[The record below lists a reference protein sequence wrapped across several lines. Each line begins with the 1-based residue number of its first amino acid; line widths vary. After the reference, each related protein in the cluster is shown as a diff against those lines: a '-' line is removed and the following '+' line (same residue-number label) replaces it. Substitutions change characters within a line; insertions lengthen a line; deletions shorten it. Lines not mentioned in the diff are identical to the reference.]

1 MIQLRPYQSKG
12 ISDIRDAFRTARRV
26 LGVFPTGAGKTTIIG
41 RIVLDAVGKG
51 SRVVIM
57 AHREELITQIRDR
70 LALFGIQA
78 AIIMAG
84 HPEDP
89 ANPVQVASVQS
100 LAGRMDR
107 HACPDLLIVDE
118 AHHSLATTYRAIFD
132 AWAKARVLGLTA
144 TPWRL
149 DGRGLGEVFQAMVLG
164 PTVSEL
170 IADGHL
176 VRARILGSTRGLD
189 LSGVASRA
197 GDFDLEALEKAIA
210 RSGLDGDA
218 VRDFSRHF
226 PSSGTA
232 VAFCVS
238 VAHARRVAEA
248 FNAAGIPAAVL
259 TGSDKDAHRKR
270 VLEDLASE
278 RIRVL
283 CSVDVISEGFDLPAI
298 SAVILL
304 RPTKSL
310 SLFLQQVGRALR
322 PAPGKAFAWVFDHA
336 GNSLHQGHGHPE
348 SDRAW
353 TLEAEQPAKRSMAN
367 AENGQSLAVRQCLSC
382 YAVHATAP
390 VCPFCGTT
398 HPVDDRI
405 PKWRA
410 AELRELERAELE
422 AAEEAKRKAARKA
435 QGAARTV
442 EQLTA
447 VFMKGGANRW
457 KAQARAKKVIE
468 AREAKDRAER
478 ETPPPAGTASWL
490 EGIL

>member
-1 MIQLRPYQSKG
+1 MITPRKYQDKG
-12 ISDIRDAFRTARRV
+12 VQDIRAAFAFARAV
-26 LGVFPTGAGKTTIIG
+26 LAVFPTGAGKTTIIAM
-41 RIVLDAVGKG
+41 IVLAALLLGK
-51 SRVVIM
+51 RIVIM

-70 LALFGIQA
+70 LALFGIFA
-78 AIIMAG
+78 AIIKAG

-89 ANPVQVASVQS
+89 SNPVQVASVQS

-107 HACPDLLIVDE
+107 HTCPDLLIVDE
-118 AHHSLATTYRAIFD
+118 AHHALATTYQDIFN
-132 AWAKARVLGLTA
+132 AWPAARVLGLTA

-149 DGRGLGEVFQAMVLG
+149 DGRGLGEVFQALVVG
-164 PTVSEL
+164 PTVGEL
-170 IADGHL
+170 IAQGHL
-176 VRARILGSTRGLD
+176 VRARVLGSTRGLD
-189 LSGVASRA
+189 WSGVASRA
-197 GDFDLEALEKAIA
+197 GDFDIAALEKAVE

-218 VRDFSRHF
+218 VRDFARVF
-226 PSSGTA
+226 PVVGTA

-248 FNAAGIPAAVL
+248 FSAAGIPAAVL

-270 VLEDLASE
+270 VLEDLGTGKV
-278 RIRVL
+278 RVL

-322 PAPGKAFAWVFDHA
+322 PAPGKEWAWVFDHA
-336 GNSLHQGHGHPE
+336 GNSLRHGHPE

-353 TLEAEQPAKRSMAN
+353 TLDSEQPAKRSMTQT
-367 AENGQSLAVRQCLSC
+367 EDGQSLTVRQCLSC
-382 YAVHATAP
+382 YAIHPSAP
-390 VCPFCGTT
+390 VCPFCGTA

-410 AELRELERAELE
+410 AELRELDRATLE

-447 VFMKGGANRW
+447 LYMKGGANRW
-457 KAQARAKKVIE
+457 KAQARAKKVVE
-468 AREAKDRAER
+468 AREAKERAER
-478 ETPPPAGTASWL
+478 ETPPLPGAAQWL
-490 EGIL
+490 EGML

>member
-1 MIQLRPYQSKG
+1 MIQPRPYQTKG
-12 ISDIRDAFRTARRV
+12 VADIRAAFAWARAV
-26 LGVFPTGAGKTTIIG
+26 LAVFPTGAGKTTIIAM
-41 RIVLDAVGKG
+41 IVLAAIARG

-70 LALFGIQA
+70 LAAFGITA
-78 AIIMAG
+78 AIIKAG

-107 HACPDLLIVDE
+107 HAAPDLLIVDE

-132 AWAKARVLGLTA
+132 AWSRTRILGLTA

-170 IADGHL
+170 IQEGHL
-176 VRARILGSTRGLD
+176 VPARIVGATRGVD
-189 LSGVASRA
+189 LSGVASSG
-197 GDFDLEALEKAIA
+197 GDFDIAALEKAMA

-218 VRDFSRHF
+218 VRDFSRYF

-248 FNAAGIPAAVL
+248 FNTAGIPAAVL
-259 TGSDKDAHRKR
+259 TGSDKDAHRKA
-270 VLEDLASE
+270 VLEDLAAE

-322 PAPGKAFAWVFDHA
+322 PAPGKQWAWVFDHA

-353 TLEAEQPAKRSMAN
+353 TLDGEAPAKRSMAN

-382 YAVHATAP
+382 YAIHPSGP
-390 VCPFCGTT
+390 VCPYCGEE

-410 AELRELERAELE
+410 AELRELDRATLE

-457 KAQARAKKVIE
+457 KAQARAKKVVE
-468 AREAKDRAER
+468 AREKKEREER

-490 EGIL
+490 EGML

>member
-1 MIQLRPYQSKG
+1 MIQLRQYQSQG
-12 ISDIRDAFRTARRV
+12 IHDIRQAFRRARRV

-41 RIVLDAVGKG
+41 SIVHDALAKGK
-51 SRVVIM
+51 RVIVM
-57 AHREELITQIRDR
+57 AHREELITQISDR
-70 LALFGIQA
+70 LALFGIRSA
-78 AIIMAG
+78 VIKAG
-84 HPEDP
+84 YSEDP
-89 ANPVQVASVQS
+89 SNRVQVASVQS

-107 HACPDLLIVDE
+107 HHAPDLLIVDE
-118 AHHSLATTYRAIFD
+118 AHHSLAQTYVDILN
-132 AWAKARVLGLTA
+132 AWPATRVLGLTA

-149 DGRGLGEVFQAMVLG
+149 DGRGLGEVYGALVMG
-164 PTVSEL
+164 PTVGQL
-170 IADGHL
+170 IAEGHL
-176 VRARILGSTRGLD
+176 VRARVLGSTRGID
-189 LSGVASRA
+189 WSAVASRA
-197 GDFDLEALEKAIA
+197 GDFDVAALEKAVE

-218 VRDFSRHF
+218 VRDFARVF
-226 PSSGTA
+226 PFEGTA

-248 FNAAGIPAAVL
+248 FSAAGIPAAVL
-259 TGSDKDAHRKR
+259 TGSDKDAHRKKI
-270 VLEDLASE
+270 LADLATGK
-278 RIRVL
+278 IRVL

-322 PAPGKAFAWVFDHA
+322 PAEGKLWAWIFDHA
-336 GNSLHQGHGHPE
+336 GNSLRHGHPE

-353 TLEAEQPAKRSMAN
+353 TLDAEAPAKRAMTQT
-367 AENGQSLAVRQCLSC
+367 EDGQALTVRQCLSC
-382 YAVHATAP
+382 YAIHPSAP
-390 VCPFCGTT
+390 VCPFCGIQ

-422 AAEEAKRKAARKA
+422 AAEEAKRRAARKA

-457 KAQARAKKVIE
+457 KAAARAKKVVE
-468 AREAKDRAER
+468 AREAKERAER
-478 ETPPPAGTASWL
+478 ETPPLPGAAEWL
-490 EGIL
+490 EGLL